1 MNNFKTSNELTTAPI
16 NLKRKCPSRIGKD
29 RQSRRKNKRAKE
41 DKKKLKEK
49 RLQQRTYSLFEKLTP
64 RELAGEVFDAIKN
77 KDSFTSIATINAKLS
92 GKLV

>member
-1 MNNFKTSNELTTAPI
+1 MGKIGNRAEK
-16 NLKRKCPSRIGKD
+16 KREQKK
-29 RQSRRKNKRAKE
+29 A
-41 DKKKLKEK
+41 KKLKEK

-77 KDSFTSIATINAKLS
+77 KDSFTSIATINAELS